1 MNRARD
7 GNDGSGADFYQGWR
21 TQPVLHDGNRGFT
34 DATAQIDA
42 PGEDTGWPASWLR
55 TRDIDGDGDLDIVTD
70 DAGCGL
76 AYTNDGAGNF
86 TRSGNIRSE
95 GC

>member
-1 MNRARD
+1 M
-7 GNDGSGADFYQGWR
+7 
-21 TQPVLHDGNRGFT
+21 FT
-34 DATAQIDA
+34 NAIFLNMATAQIDA